1 MVRLILFIQV
11 CAGEERG
18 GLAAHG
24 GNFSSRLVYFKDS
37 NSLLL
42 VMVRCPED
50 DFSSEHRSERPAP
63 VEQSPPESLSPLFFP
78 PKQCEPL
85 LKTSQPEAQSIKT
98 KTVAV
103 IGAGVAGVS
112 QDPEPLPLTKQS
124 LAEGLRPRLEDARP
138 V

>member
-1 MVRLILFIQV
+1 MTF
-11 CAGEERG
+11 
-18 GLAAHG
+18 
-24 GNFSSRLVYFKDS
+24 LVSTEANDRHRWS
-37 NSLLL
+37 NRHLN
-42 VMVRCPED
+42 
-50 DFSSEHRSERPAP
+50 
-63 VEQSPPESLSPLFFP
+63 LSPLFFL